1 MEAWTALDERFGRVD
16 TVVSAAKR
24 RVDQFPVIMKENSE
38 QIRQCQEMVSELM
51 GVYKELN
58 FVHELNSQI
67 PEANVAKLP
76 VLPVRLCG
84 RWAEFVEGKW
94 KQSTWLEK
102 EAKICESKQRW
113 MPGKREWRRFDSTR
127 SDLPK
132 SGSRKSSGNPVR
144 GLFAGA
150 TQETP
155 SGDEKLTEKCP
166 VHNSTSYSL
175 EECKKFKEIL
185 TLEKEKLV
193 DEHKLCLF
201 CLLPGHRLSKCNAK
215 NRCKV
220 EGCAMRHHTLVH
232 EVDLNITER
241 SKARKAEKLAVGEG
255 PLPVFMIDMN
265 T

>member
-1 MEAWTALDERFGRVD
+1 MPGSVKYMEAWTALDERFGRVD

-51 GVYKELN
+51 GVYKE
-58 FVHELNSQI
+58 HELNSQI

-127 SDLPK
+127 SNLPK
-132 SGSRKSSGNPVR
+132 SGSRKSSGSDPVP

-155 SGDEKLTEKCP
+155 SGDEKLTDKCP

-175 EECKKFKEIL
+175 G
-185 TLEKEKLV
+185 V
-193 DEHKLCLF
+193 
-201 CLLPGHRLSKCNAK
+201 SK
-215 NRCKV
+215 V
-220 EGCAMRHHTLVH
+220 
-232 EVDLNITER
+232 
-241 SKARKAEKLAVGEG
+241 
-255 PLPVFMIDMN
+255 
-265 T
+265 